1 LLHLAA
7 FGLGHM
13 NQIPVN
19 NSSSAP
25 PPASVMDC
33 VTTASN
39 HKILSIT
46 FSAPFRF
53 RFAQKNKILSG
64 QVHVFTLSRDTCTV
78 GASYRLI
85 ILKKSDHDPLI
96 YHPLRTHVYS
106 RLDQRL
112 HTHTSISKHEHRQ
125 THALQHSCC
134 KHTHTHGTNK
144 HAQYTHYTQTE
155 RHRHTPG
162 HTPTPTRIYLPR
174 LALVA
179 GLVGVRE
186 VGQLG
191 VEAKDRAHE
200 ILVGYARLGQPS
212 GIVGIVHG
220 NGIHCQIPPKTLVF
234 AADFIPQQSAE
245 LYVISHNL
253 QNCM

>member
-1 LLHLAA
+1 ML
-7 FGLGHM
+7 
-13 NQIPVN
+13 Q
-19 NSSSAP
+19 
-25 PPASVMDC
+25 
-33 VTTASN
+33 T
-39 HKILSIT
+39 
-46 FSAPFRF
+46 
-53 RFAQKNKILSG
+53 
-64 QVHVFTLSRDTCTV
+64 
-78 GASYRLI
+78 Y
-85 ILKKSDHDPLI
+85 
-96 YHPLRTHVYS
+96 
-106 RLDQRL
+106 
-112 HTHTSISKHEHRQ
+112 THTWNKQTRTLHALYTDRETQ
-125 THALQHSCC
+125 THPWA
-134 KHTHTHGTNK
+134 
-144 HAQYTHYTQTE
+144 
-155 RHRHTPG
+155 
-162 HTPTPTRIYLPR
+162 TPTPTHIYLPR

-220 NGIHCQIPPKTLVF
+220 NGIHCQSPPKTLVF